1 MNRKLKII
9 YFFGIISGFLWSDSI
24 SSEKIPLHPVN
35 LNIYDGVGSLLLD
48 WSFSDTIKA
57 KETNIYRRSESAN
70 EFSLIASLKDGS
82 DKKYRFLDKNCEVL
96 ERYFYYIQIKDVVG
110 NIYKSDDIRPAF
122 GSNIEDAKQK
132 TESFYSVQEI
142 ISHLIK
148 ASFSI
153 NHPQVSIDTKNAIL
167 KLIFSQKSDK
177 STWVENFPIRYLDE
191 MKSVLES
198 PPNIIFENNILD
210 EIQFYETI
218 YRNDFLL
225 TPKEW
230 NQEVKDLYHTTKEKW
245 YLLCDSF
252 QAYSDI
258 VESLPP
264 LLITGAENQL
274 NDFNVVNIFAVD
286 IKGFEQNIA
295 FLKYEQE
302 AIKIES
308 LDSLFSGSELQIQT
322 PNTWNYVELI
332 VGDQIVD
339 RIDFI
344 ENKKIVKTLYN
355 DIISVNE
362 IKGLYLSKKKSDIW
376 LNEIYWDPSF
386 SRLSLEV
393 AGFSDDNR
401 KHIISVNDIDLWDI
415 DLEHN
420 FDIQYSDSTFNIG
433 LLEIEYPLTL
443 SFDVIDQD
451 QRRSIE
457 LVKLISEDIIRS
469 HRLPD
474 GGKWDSA
481 NSNTFGSENID
492 QRDMMDA
499 SLIPELFVLYQ
510 NYPNPFN
517 SNTRISFDLLQD
529 AVLSLYVTDATGRI
543 KTIFSDKEYFNSGKY
558 DFDWN
563 AENFSTGVYFFTI
576 NAEVDG
582 FLPAIFSRKMIYL
595 K

>member
-1 MNRKLKII
+1 MNRKLKFI
-9 YFFGIISGFLWSDSI
+9 YFFGIISGLLWSESI
-24 SSEKIPLHPVN
+24 ASGKKSPHLVD
-35 LNIYDGVGSLLLD
+35 LNIYDGVGSLMLD

-70 EFSLIASLKDGS
+70 EFSLIASLKNGP
-82 DKKYRFLDKNCEVL
+82 DKKNRFLDKNCEIL
-96 ERYFYYIQIKDVVG
+96 ERYFYFIQVKDTYG
-110 NIYKSDDIRPAF
+110 NIYKSDDIRPSF
-122 GSNIEDAKQK
+122 GTNKEGLKQK
-132 TESFYSVQEI
+132 EELFHSIWEI

-148 ASFSI
+148 DSFSI
-153 NHPQVSIDTKNAIL
+153 HHPKISIETKNAIL
-167 KLIFSQKSDK
+167 KLFYNQKSDN
-177 STWVENFPIRYLDE
+177 SVWVENFPMRYLDE

-198 PPNIIFENNILD
+198 PPNLIFENNILD
-210 EIQFYETI
+210 EIQSYELI
-218 YRNDFLL
+218 YRNEFLL

-230 NQEVKDLYHTTKEKW
+230 NQEVKDLYHKTKEKW

-274 NDFNVVNIFAVD
+274 NDSNVVNIFVVG
-286 IKGFEQNIA
+286 IKGLEQNIA
-295 FLKYEQE
+295 LLKYEQE

-308 LDSLFSGSELQIQT
+308 LDTLFSGSELQIQT

-332 VGDQIVD
+332 IDDQIVD
-339 RIDFI
+339 RVDFI
-344 ENKKIVKTLYN
+344 KNKTIVKTLYN
-355 DIISVNE
+355 DIIAVNE

-386 SRLSLEV
+386 SKLSLEV
-393 AGFSDDNR
+393 AGANDGNR

-415 DLEHN
+415 DLGQS

-433 LLEIEYPLTL
+433 LLDTEYPLTL
-443 SFDVIDQD
+443 SFDVIDQG
-451 QRRSIE
+451 QRSSVE
-457 LVKLISEDIIRS
+457 LVKLIPKDIIRS

-474 GGKWDSA
+474 GGKWENA
-481 NSNTFGSENID
+481 NRNTFGSENID

-529 AVLSLYVTDATGRI
+529 AILSLYVTDATGRI
-543 KTIFSDKEYFNSGKY
+543 KTIFSDKEFFNSGKY
-558 DFDWN
+558 NFDWN

-582 FLPAIFSRKMIYL
+582 FLPIIFSRKMIYL

>member
-9 YFFGIISGFLWSDSI
+9 YFFGIISGLLWSDSI
-24 SSEKIPLHPVN
+24 SSEKKPLHPVN

-57 KETNIYRRSESAN
+57 KETNIYRRSESEN

-82 DKKYRFLDKNCEVL
+82 DKKIRFLDKNCEVL

-122 GSNIEDAKQK
+122 GSNMEDAKQK
-132 TESFYSVQEI
+132 TESFYSVREI

-177 STWVENFPIRYLDE
+177 SAWVENFPIRYLDE

-230 NQEVKDLYHTTKEKW
+230 NQEAKDLYHTTKEKW

-258 VESLPP
+258 VEGLPP
-264 LLITGAENQL
+264 LLITGVENQF
-274 NDFNVVNIFAVD
+274 NDFNMINIFAVD
-286 IKGFEQNIA
+286 IKKLEQEIV
-295 FLKYEQE
+295 FLKHEE
-302 AIKIES
+302 ETIKIKKI
-308 LDSLFSGSELQIQT
+308 DSLFPGSELQIYAPT
-322 PNTWNYVELI
+322 AWNYVELI
-332 VGDQIVD
+332 IGGQIVD

-344 ENKKIVKTLYN
+344 ENKKIVKTLN
-355 DIISVNE
+355 NEIIPVKE
-362 IKGLYLSKKKSDIW
+362 IKGLYLSKQKSDIW
-376 LNEIYWDPSF
+376 LNEIYWDPNF
-386 SRLSLEV
+386 SKLSLEI
-393 AGFSDDNR
+393 AGVSIDTR
-401 KHIISVNDIDLWDI
+401 KHIIRINDIDLWDI
-415 DLEHN
+415 DLGQD
-420 FDIQYSDSTFNIG
+420 FDIQYYDSTFNID
-433 LLEIEYPLTL
+433 LLEIEYPITL
-443 SFDVIDQD
+443 SFDVIEQNE
-451 QRRSIE
+451 RHSIE
-457 LVKLISEDIIRS
+457 LVKLISKDIIRS

-474 GGKWDSA
+474 GEKWEQA
-481 NSNTFGSENID
+481 NRNTFGSENID

-529 AVLSLYVTDATGRI
+529 AILSLYVTDATGRI
-543 KTIFSDKEYFNSGKY
+543 KTIFSDKEFFNSGKY
-558 DFDWN
+558 NFDWN

-582 FLPAIFSRKMIYL
+582 FLPIIFSRKMIYL